1 MQSLAKT
8 IFRCAFLFL
17 AGFVV
22 FGAVTLAQDET
33 KDDEP
38 DAPPAQQRPNL
49 TRALGLRPDQVQQF
63 RRFNQAWQPKRQEAA
78 MQLRLANREL
88 DAAIYADNLDEDLV
102 KVKLSAF
109 HEAQKEV
116 AKLRFEEELAIRK
129 ILDPEQLQRFRE
141 LRRRFAENRQQRQLR
156 RQQNPNAPLR
166 RNSPGQRRE
175 PGERPPQR
183 PAR

>member
-1 MQSLAKT
+1 MKGTAKT
-8 IFRCAFLFL
+8 THRFVLLFL
-17 AGFVV
+17 AAFVL
-22 FGAVTLAQDET
+22 FSSATFAQNGT
-33 KDDEP
+33 NDDEP
-38 DAPPAQQRPNL
+38 DTPPAQQRPNL
-49 TRALGLRPDQVQQF
+49 MRALGLTPEQVQQF

-78 MQLRLANREL
+78 LQLRLANREL

-102 KVKLSAF
+102 SLKLAAF

-129 ILDPEQLQRFRE
+129 ILDAEQLQRFRE

-166 RNSPGQRRE
+166 RNSPGQRRT

-183 PAR
+183 PAN